1 MTQNKLGKIMIVM
14 CTSCGGLNNIP
25 EEKLSNNPNC
35 GKCKNPLY
43 KGEPISMTGIQ
54 LTRAIEKTDELLVV
68 DFWATWCGPC
78 KQFAPTFKQAAS
90 QLEPKARFI
99 KIETEVEQA
108 ISAKYSIRSIPTLVM
123 FKNGKEI
130 NRVSGALSAPDFT
143 NWVNQHA

>member
-1 MTQNKLGKIMIVM
+1 M
-14 CTSCGGLNNIP
+14 CPSCSGLNNVP
-25 EEKLSNNPNC
+25 EAKLTDNPKC
-35 GKCKNPLY
+35 GKCKNPIY
-43 KGEPISMTGIQ
+43 TAQPINMTGVQ

-78 KQFAPTFKQAAS
+78 QQFAPTFKQAAS

-99 KIETEVEQA
+99 KIETEAEQA

-130 NRVSGALSAPDFT
+130 DRVSGALSAPDFT
-143 NWVNQHA
+143 NWVNQHI

>member
-1 MTQNKLGKIMIVM
+1 M
-14 CTSCGGLNNIP
+14 CTSCGGLNNVP
-25 EEKLSNNPNC
+25 NEKLSNNPKC
-35 GKCKNPLY
+35 GKCKNHLY
-43 KGEPISMTGIQ
+43 KGEPTAMTGAQ

-99 KIETEVEQA
+99 KIETEAEQA
-108 ISAKYSIRSIPTLVM
+108 ISAKYNIRSIPTLVI
-123 FKNGKEI
+123 FKNGQEI
-130 NRVSGALSAPDFT
+130 DRVSGALAAQDFI

>member
-1 MTQNKLGKIMIVM
+1 MITM
-14 CTSCGGLNNIP
+14 CISCGGLNKIP
-25 EEKLSNNPNC
+25 ADKLNNNPNC

-43 KGEPISMTGIQ
+43 KGEPISMTGTQ

-78 KQFAPTFKQAAS
+78 QQFAPTFKQAAS

-99 KIETEVEQA
+99 KIETEAEQA

-130 NRVSGALSAPDFT
+130 DRVSGALSAPDFT
-143 NWVNQHA
+143 NWVNQHT

>member
-1 MTQNKLGKIMIVM
+1 MITM

-25 EEKLSNNPNC
+25 ADKISNNPKC

-43 KGEPISMTGIQ
+43 KGEPISMTGTQ

-78 KQFAPTFKQAAS
+78 QQFAPTFKQAAS

-99 KIETEVEQA
+99 KIETESEQA
-108 ISAKYSIRSIPTLVM
+108 ISAKYNIRSIPTLVI
-123 FKNGKEI
+123 FKNGQEI
-130 NRVSGALSAPDFT
+130 DRVSGALSAPDFT
-143 NWVNQHA
+143 NWVNQHT